1 MLFEDDLMRVLAVCL
16 ALVLPASS
24 AVAQSAD
31 AVAAVRAISQDGW
44 DAAYGIVDPDDALTR
59 DVITWMRL
67 REGETSF
74 ADYLG
79 FTSRRVDWPSMDRV
93 FAKGEEILP
102 AETLP
107 ATTIGWFAG
116 RMPETGE
123 GAVRLADALIAT
135 KDLNSAHAML
145 IDVWLTSNL
154 TNSGHA
160 AMIDGFADVLAPH
173 HVARTDALLWR
184 WRTTAAKRMIS
195 LLDEDEAALVQAR
208 LGYISKSGD
217 ISARVDA
224 VTPALKDNAGLNYDR
239 YNWLADRGDRTD
251 AIVILKARS
260 TSVAALGEPFRWSG
274 WRRSLARWEMRE
286 GRAQSAYDLA
296 SKHFLTD
303 GSAFADLEWVAG
315 YVALT
320 YLDDPTLALTHF
332 QAANAAVASPISVGR
347 MQYWIGR
354 SYEVLDNQPAAVA
367 AYRIAAQHQTG
378 FYGLLAA
385 EKLGLSLDAALT
397 GAADPTDWQNAPF
410 MSDDL
415 TRAALTLLQAGE
427 RGHAVRFFAELG
439 KQLPPDDLAR
449 LGAWLRSKDEAYY
462 AVLLGKTAVAR
473 GVLVPSI
480 YFPLHDLADME
491 QPVPPALSLSIAR
504 RESEFNAVVGSPV
517 GALGLMQL
525 MPATAKE
532 VAGFIGE
539 PYSRARLTSDW
550 AYNARLGSKYL
561 SMLEE
566 DFGYSPVMMA
576 AGYNAGPSRPK
587 AWMDE
592 RGDPRVG
599 EVNVVDW
606 IEHIPFRE
614 TRNYVMRVT
623 ESIPVY
629 EARLTSKVGPI
640 RFTDLLIGVK
650 PIVRPR
656 PRPAALD
663 TTPVAAP
670 EPEAPA
676 SRSPAAPSAPAPV
689 ASIRPISRPGG

>member
-1 MLFEDDLMRVLAVCL
+1 
-16 ALVLPASS
+16 
-24 AVAQSAD
+24 
-31 AVAAVRAISQDGW
+31 
-44 DAAYGIVDPDDALTR
+44 
-59 DVITWMRL
+59 
-67 REGETSF
+67 
-74 ADYLG
+74 
-79 FTSRRVDWPSMDRV
+79 
-93 FAKGEEILP
+93 
-102 AETLP
+102 
-107 ATTIGWFAG
+107 
-116 RMPETGE
+116 
-123 GAVRLADALIAT
+123 
-135 KDLNSAHAML
+135 
-145 IDVWLTSNL
+145 
-154 TNSGHA
+154 
-160 AMIDGFADVLAPH
+160 
-173 HVARTDALLWR
+173 
-184 WRTTAAKRMIS
+184 
-195 LLDEDEAALVQAR
+195 
-208 LGYISKSGD
+208 
-217 ISARVDA
+217 
-224 VTPALKDNAGLNYDR
+224 
-239 YNWLADRGDRTD
+239 
-251 AIVILKARS
+251 
-260 TSVAALGEPFRWSG
+260 
-274 WRRSLARWEMRE
+274 MRE

-397 GAADPTDWQNAPF
+397 GAADPTDWQDAPF